1 MRLTFLSTSGHLGG
15 AEASLRD
22 VLASL
27 RQARPTWTL
36 TLVAPRDGRLVSEVR
51 RNGVETVVL
60 PFPPALARF
69 GERGSASGGGR
80 AAASLVHAALAT
92 PGYLIRLW
100 ATLRAQRADVIHAN
114 GLKAHLLAAAAKPAG
129 TALLW
134 HMHDYLQRRPLSARL
149 LRRLAGR
156 CDAVL
161 ANSESVAQDVRGVLG
176 ARVAVSVMY
185 NGIDLDRFRPEGPMV
200 DLDELAGLPA
210 AAAGVVR
217 VGLVAVM
224 AQWKGHGLFLEALAR
239 LPPDGPVRGY
249 IVGGPI
255 YDTEASQHQLEELR
269 ARARALGLEGRV
281 GFTGFV
287 DAPEHA
293 MRALDVVVHAST
305 EPEPFGLV
313 IAEAM
318 ACGRAVIAS
327 RAGGAAEIV
336 EDGVDGLSF
345 SPGRADQLASAIARL
360 AADRDQRRRLG
371 DAAGRHAVRF
381 DRRRLA
387 DTLVPLYE
395 RLAAVPARR

>member
-27 RQARPTWTL
+27 RQARPAWTL
-36 TLVAPRDGRLVSEVR
+36 ALVVPRDGRLASEAR
-51 RNGVETVVL
+51 RLGVETVVL

-69 GERGSASGGGR
+69 GEHGSASGGAR
-80 AAASLVHAALAT
+80 VAARLAHAALAT
-92 PGYLIRLW
+92 PGYLIRLR

-129 TALLW
+129 TTLLW
-134 HMHDYLQRRPLSARL
+134 HMHDYLQSRPLSARL
-149 LRRLAGR
+149 LGRLANR

-161 ANSESVAQDVRGVLG
+161 ANSESVAVDVRGVLG
-176 ARVAVSVMY
+176 NRVTVSTMY
-185 NGIDLDRFRPEGPMV
+185 NGIDLDRFSPEGPTL

-210 AAAGVVR
+210 AAEGVVR

-224 AQWKGHGLFLEALAR
+224 ARWKGHDLFLEALAR
-239 LPPDGPVRGY
+239 LPSDSAVRGY

-255 YDTEASQHQLEELR
+255 YDTEASQRRLEELR
-269 ARARALGLEGRV
+269 ARAGVLGLEDRV
-281 GFTGFV
+281 GFTGFA
-287 DAPEHA
+287 DAPERA

-327 RAGGAAEIV
+327 RAGGAAGIV
-336 EDGVDGLSF
+336 EEGVDGLSF
-345 SPGRADQLASAIARL
+345 SPGDADQLASAIARL
-360 AADRDQRRRLG
+360 AADRDERRRMG
-371 DAAGRHAVRF
+371 DAAGRRAVRF

-395 RLAAVPARR
+395 RLAGPSRH